1 VGHFLRNYVCLAY
14 TSVRRLHSCT
24 DRKGGGELKLQRI
37 LNGKKNMTMKRGGK
51 EGESSREKCIDNG
64 TERK

>member
-1 VGHFLRNYVCLAY
+1 MGHFLRNDVCLAY
-14 TSVRRLHSCT
+14 TSVRTVRQ
-24 DRKGGGELKLQRI
+24 GGELKLQRI